1 VVVSPT
7 WINTSNACIVLN
19 VTVMCLEFD
28 YQPLWYATTME
39 YLNNAFLVFFT
50 IEMMLK
56 LVGMGPKR
64 YWMDKWNR
72 FDAIVVTASW
82 GGMWLNIQ
90 VQVARAFR
98 AFRIVLVLKNA
109 KGLQALFKC
118 LIWAIVPSMNIAM
131 LLALHF
137 SLFAILGM
145 QILGKQS
152 GPHFDEVPNVFP
164 GSLGGTVGNHQGYL
178 LGELGQTQQT
188 MQTNFKSYWGA
199 MKLLF
204 ECATGKDWKIVMYE
218 VYDVVPAF
226 AFPYFFLH
234 FFFCVY
240 ILSNLFVAVII
251 DTFNSAGRELPVTP
265 DHMMVFQSCWKA
277 HVIVERE
284 KLAAMDANTGAQ
296 AVLEAMG
303 ERDTY
308 IRMREKEKIDAPVG
322 SEEYMEEK
330 WASLIALLKDVG
342 RFKGDSD
349 NLKRQRILEEKVGHI
364 NDLIYEG
371 QIEEAK
377 ILLDEL
383 KSPENQRLLTSTLSH
398 NIALWYVEHMSMIVM
413 QLMPFLTVLDSTY

>member
-1 VVVSPT
+1 MLVDYIAQSDGSALQTEEQAKWTDMKRFIAELRPDIEPPIPPKDPIRRLCLNVVVSPT

-28 YQPLWYATTME
+28 HQPLWYASTME

-145 QILGKQS
+145 QILGKPS
-152 GPHFDEVPNVFP
+152 GPHFDEVPNVF
-164 GSLGGTVGNHQGYL
+164 
-178 LGELGQTQQT
+178 
-188 MQTNFKSYWGA
+188 
-199 MKLLF
+199 
-204 ECATGKDWKIVMYE
+204 
-218 VYDVVPAF
+218 
-226 AFPYFFLH
+226 
-234 FFFCVY
+234 
-240 ILSNLFVAVII
+240 
-251 DTFNSAGRELPVTP
+251 
-265 DHMMVFQSCWKA
+265 
-277 HVIVERE
+277 
-284 KLAAMDANTGAQ
+284 
-296 AVLEAMG
+296 
-303 ERDTY
+303 
-308 IRMREKEKIDAPVG
+308 
-322 SEEYMEEK
+322 
-330 WASLIALLKDVG
+330 
-342 RFKGDSD
+342 
-349 NLKRQRILEEKVGHI
+349 
-364 NDLIYEG
+364 
-371 QIEEAK
+371 
-377 ILLDEL
+377 
-383 KSPENQRLLTSTLSH
+383 
-398 NIALWYVEHMSMIVM
+398 
-413 QLMPFLTVLDSTY
+413 